1 MRVMGIHSHWAQERQ
16 REKRSKSH
24 RRRTQYV
31 NLIAAPKGEHL
42 KKCCKLWYPPGRRR
56 SGGLLRL
63 ASQSG
68 LRIQQLNLHFTP
80 FQPVEHVAA
89 VIDGRSVV
97 LEVHLELRQDGAQ
110 STTFLSS
117 QITMKAV
124 ERP

>member
-42 KKCCKLWYPPGRRR
+42 KKCCKLWVPTWQKKIGW
-56 SGGLLRL
+56 LLRL

-80 FQPVEHVAA
+80 FQP
-89 VIDGRSVV
+89 I
-97 LEVHLELRQDGAQ
+97 
-110 STTFLSS
+110 
-117 QITMKAV
+117 
-124 ERP
+124 